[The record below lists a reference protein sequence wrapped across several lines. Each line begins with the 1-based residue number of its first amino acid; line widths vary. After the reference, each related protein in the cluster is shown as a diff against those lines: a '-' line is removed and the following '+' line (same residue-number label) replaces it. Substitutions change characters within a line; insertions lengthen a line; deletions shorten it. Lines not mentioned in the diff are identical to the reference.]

1 MLKDKKTSDL
11 KRARIF
17 EKIAVCDK
25 QLCEGSKDELSL
37 YELFSATMFILNQ
50 KNI

>member
-1 MLKDKKTSDL
+1 MLKNNKIPDL

-25 QLCEGSKDELSL
+25 QIREGSKDELSL
-37 YELFSATMFILNQ
+37 YELFSSTMFILS
-50 KNI
+50 